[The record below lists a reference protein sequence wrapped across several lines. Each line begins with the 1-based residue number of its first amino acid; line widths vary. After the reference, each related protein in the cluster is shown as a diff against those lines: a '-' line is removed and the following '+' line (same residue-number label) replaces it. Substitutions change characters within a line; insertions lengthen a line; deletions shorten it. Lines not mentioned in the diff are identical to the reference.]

1 MTVTRNSNW
10 LVSRGTTLSDFFDD
24 ERFYNS
30 RRALNIKENEKAY
43 EVELAAPGFSK
54 KDFTIS
60 IDNGLLTVTAERR
73 NEKDKSYTRREFG
86 YTSFSRSF
94 NLPANTGEDD
104 IQAKYEEGILKLS
117 IPRKRLSETKAKK
130 PIEIK

>member
-1 MTVTRNSNW
+1 MTVTRSSNW
-10 LVSRGTTLSDFFDD
+10 LVLRGSTLSDFFDD

-30 RRALNIKENEKAY
+30 RWVSGENLRVLNVKENEKAY

-94 NLPANTGEDD
+94 NLPANTGEED
-104 IQAKYEEGILKLS
+104 IQAKYEEGILRLS
-117 IPRKRLSETKAKK
+117 IPKK
-130 PIEIK
+130 CPSAT